1 MRLVVAFAVTCLG
14 CFGYTL
20 TVEFSTGHTYDHPGA
35 PYSVYEGLMQ
45 AASKGAFY
53 NRYVRG
59 RYR

>member
-1 MRLVVAFAVTCLG
+1 MISVRSSAIRAIGFD
-14 CFGYTL
+14 GYTL
-20 TVEFSTGHTYDHPGA
+20 SVEFHNGGIYDHPGV

-45 AASKGAFY
+45 ASSKGSFY

>member
-1 MRLVVAFAVTCLG
+1 MIPVNSSAIRAVG
-14 CFGYTL
+14 CDGSML
-20 TVEFSTGHTYDHPGA
+20 TVEFHNGRIFDHPSI

-45 AASKGAFY
+45 ASSKGSFY